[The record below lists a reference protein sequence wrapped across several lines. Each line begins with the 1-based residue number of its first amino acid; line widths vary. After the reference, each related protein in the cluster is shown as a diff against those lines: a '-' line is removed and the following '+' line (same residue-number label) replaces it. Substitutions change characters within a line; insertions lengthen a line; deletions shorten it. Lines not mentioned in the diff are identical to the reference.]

1 MLWVIKV
8 ASYSPPSRSPACCGT
23 GRHTLQ
29 ITFLPVSQFPLLTLL
44 TFSSFL
50 PPMILLFQ
58 SSRPSRLLNISFQN
72 PSAPSSPRASSRGG
86 VFIKSLQVLTKYC
99 CRHWCS
105 IMEWNM
111 TQDAGT
117 ENCSPPDCCS
127 RRGKGG
133 VRKGSNLGK
142 WGRRQKNVKRQ
153 RKKFYPIQPFPAYY
167 PLSRGSD
174 CRPD

>member
-29 ITFLPVSQFPLLTLL
+29 ITFLPVSQFPLLT
-44 TFSSFL
+44 FSFL

-72 PSAPSSPRASSRGG
+72 PSAPSSPRASSRGE
-86 VFIKSLQVLTKYC
+86 FSLKVYKYWQNTAVDTGAVLWSEIWPKTPEL
-99 CRHWCS
+99 RTAPLR
-105 IMEWNM
+105 IAARE
-111 TQDAGT
+111 G
-117 ENCSPPDCCS
+117 
-127 RRGKGG
+127 GKGELG
-133 VRKGSNLGK
+133 RGAIWESGEDVRKMWKANGRNIIQSNL
-142 WGRRQKNVKRQ
+142 
-153 RKKFYPIQPFPAYY
+153 PLLMYY

>member
-8 ASYSPPSRSPACCGT
+8 ASYSPPPPAVGPAVILCKSPS
-23 GRHTLQ
+23 
-29 ITFLPVSQFPLLTLL
+29 SQFPCFPLSPSSTLL
-44 TFSSFL
+44 
-50 PPMILLFQ
+50 
-58 SSRPSRLLNISFQN
+58 
-72 PSAPSSPRASSRGG
+72 PSSHDFAFSIIPTVKAPEYFFSKWIPPPPRASSRRG

-142 WGRRQKNVKRQ
+142 WGRRQKNVKSQ
-153 RKKFYPIQPFPAYY
+153 RKKYYPIQPFPAYY

-174 CRPD
+174 WRPD